1 MPLRISSTYRA
12 HIEHQTNTLSNTLS
26 NTYRTH
32 IEHQTDTKNQHIEH
46 ISSTKS
52 TTKSTTKIPPIEA
65 EKIFSCLSKS
75 QKEILLFI
83 YNSCKLLLSK
93 TSASITI
100 DDFANCCNL
109 KKKSVKTTLRRL
121 EKNNLIILRSFK
133 RGRQGWRKYEVPEN
147 IYQEI
152 LLTNNVGFKSSTE
165 SSTKSTT
172 NSTVVSS
179 SNINKTTTT
188 IPWDFKEIDL
198 TPLAKEG
205 FDESHIIQ
213 IYREYSQK
221 PEIALSAE
229 IIQNSINALAFDLK
243 YNHVAG
249 NFKNSPAVVLISLL
263 KKGQPYSSKTPEKVL
278 TPREEA
284 MQEYLLAQEKK
295 NHNTMEMEKKAQD
308 LALQEWLNLLPE
320 EELLKFN
327 QDSRPDGM
335 PEKLY
340 RLSKKRK
347 ALETAKDYFYNVLW
361 PEKLK
366 QILNNTK

>member
-1 MPLRISSTYRA
+1 M
-12 HIEHQTNTLSNTLS
+12 
-26 NTYRTH
+26 
-32 IEHQTDTKNQHIEH
+32 
-46 ISSTKS
+46 
-52 TTKSTTKIPPIEA
+52 
-65 EKIFSCLSKS
+65 
-75 QKEILLFI
+75 
-83 YNSCKLLLSK
+83 
-93 TSASITI
+93 
-100 DDFANCCNL
+100 
-109 KKKSVKTTLRRL
+109 
-121 EKNNLIILRSFK
+121 
-133 RGRQGWRKYEVPEN
+133 PEN

-152 LLTNNVGFKSSTE
+152 LLTDNVGFKSSTE

-172 NSTVVSS
+172 NPTVVSS
-179 SNINKTTTT
+179 SNINTTTT

-198 TPLAKEG
+198 APLAKEG

-249 NFKNSPAVVLISLL
+249 NFKNSPAVVLVSLL

-284 MQEYLLAQEKK
+284 MQEYLLSQEKK
-295 NHNTMEMEKKAQD
+295 QQKITEIETKAKD

-320 EELLKFN
+320 EELLNFN
-327 QDSRPDGM
+327 QDLRPEGM

-340 RLSKKRK
+340 QLSRRKKARNI
-347 ALETAKDYFYNVLW
+347 AKDYFSIVLW

-366 QILNNTK
+366 QILNNTKQLHEIQELTWEN